1 MNMKSRVI
9 YGIDIARGSSRSK
22 QAARY
27 ALVILEN
34 DSATYHTMIS
44 LHRIL
49 RMVRR
54 DVPSIIAVDNIFE
67 LAPDKKTLVRI
78 LDRLPSDVK
87 LVQVTGGVK
96 QEGLLRLAHKHG
108 LTFDPKDP
116 VEEAEACARL
126 ADMGV
131 GCEVLLFEDVTR
143 IKVSRSRSLGRGG
156 WSQNRY
162 RRKVHGA
169 VKVKSR
175 EIEAILKRASGER
188 NFTFTTKAVE
198 GFGGYVRCEFIVHAK
213 RSVVPVTSYSGS
225 DVQVKVTSV
234 VGDKIRYRKLQGSRR
249 MPTIVGI
256 DPGTTVGIAILS
268 LDGDLLLSGSYRG
281 ISFDEVVKL
290 IAEYGKPAVVAT
302 DVFPMPDAVERVRRS
317 FNAVPYSP
325 GVEIPA
331 EEKIAMARP
340 YDYSNDHERD
350 SLTAAVSAYKK
361 YKTVLLKVDKKTP
374 PDVDR
379 TKVKQK
385 VIQGLSIGDAI
396 EQVRSEDIVRR
407 APVESGESRQ
417 DEVEIRNLAENLKR
431 KIEELEELQEYIGEL
446 KADIESRDDKI
457 RYLEGK
463 IKKIREA
470 NYEKLQKNKEIR
482 IRNEH
487 ISRLKKEVRRVKKNL
502 LKSRQHAR
510 KLRQIKKMES
520 TGEGIPVKVISSFTA
535 ESIKHI
541 SDLYGLKTGD
551 VVFLKDPSG
560 GSATTAATLA
570 DFGIRA
576 VIVPDDVAHAAEQL
590 FFEKNVPLLH
600 NLDVEVADD
609 FGVVAPDVLE
619 DALGKWEEYS
629 AKRRQK
635 KEEEE
640 LHHLVDEYRS
650 ERRRGIV

>member
-1 MNMKSRVI
+1 MKSRVI

-27 ALVILEN
+27 ALVILDN
-34 DSATYHTMIS
+34 DSVTYHTMIS

-49 RMVRR
+49 RMVRQ

-67 LAPDKKTLVRI
+67 LAPDKKTLVHI
-78 LDRLPSDVK
+78 LDGLPSDVK
-87 LVQVTGGVK
+87 LVQVTGGIK
-96 QEGLLRLAHKHG
+96 QEGLLHLAHKNG
-108 LTFDPKDP
+108 LNFDPKDP
-116 VEEAEACARL
+116 IEEAEACARL

-175 EIEAILKRASGER
+175 EIEATLKRASKER

-198 GFGGYVRCEFIVHAK
+198 GFGGYVRCEFIVYAR
-213 RSVVPVTSYSGS
+213 RSSVPVSSYSGS

-234 VGDKIRYRKLQGSRR
+234 VGDKIRYRKLKSSGR

-268 LDGDLLLSGSYRG
+268 LEGELLYSGSSRG

-290 IAEYGKPAVVAT
+290 IADYGKPAVVAT
-302 DVFPMPDAVERVRRS
+302 DVYPMPDAVERVRRS
-317 FNAVPYSP
+317 FNAIAYSP
-325 GVEIPA
+325 GAEIPA
-331 EEKIAMARP
+331 EEKIAMGRP

-361 YKTVLLKVDKKTP
+361 YKTLLLKVDRKTP
-374 PDVDR
+374 TDVDKI
-379 TKVKQK
+379 KVKLK

-396 EQVRSEDIVRR
+396 EQVRNEDVVRHTPVSES
-407 APVESGESRQ
+407 VESRR
-417 DEVEIRNLAENLKR
+417 DEGEIRNLAENLKK

-446 KADIESRDDKI
+446 KADIESKDEKI
-457 RYLEGK
+457 RNLEKK
-463 IKKIREA
+463 IKKMREA
-470 NYEKLQKNKEIR
+470 SYETIQRDKEIR

-487 ISRLKKEVRRVKKNL
+487 IARLKKDLKRSKKNL
-502 LKSRQHAR
+502 LKSRQLTK
-510 KLRQIKKMES
+510 KLKQIKKLES
-520 TGEGIPVKVISSFTA
+520 TGEGIPIKVISSFTA
-535 ESIKHI
+535 EAIKHI
-541 SDLYGLKTGD
+541 SSLYGLKKGD
-551 VVFLKDPSG
+551 VVFLRDPSG
-560 GSATTAATLA
+560 GSAVTATTLA
-570 DFGIRA
+570 DFEVRA
-576 VIVPDDVAHAAEQL
+576 VLVPDSVAHAAEKV
-590 FFEKNVPLLH
+590 FFERNVPLLH
-600 NLDVEVADD
+600 KLEVKVVGD
-609 FGVVAPDVLE
+609 FAVVAPDDL
-619 DALGKWEEYS
+619 DAAIAKWEES
-629 AKRRQK
+629 AAERRHK